1 MVILVEHNATFE
13 TISYTPGTSCCET
26 VTTGKC
32 RHVFADAG
40 AAITHTA
47 ELPEETN
54 PPATSFTIY
63 CDGACPDN
71 GKPTARSGVGAV
83 VLNAMGTV
91 VNTISKAGV
100 APHTNQRAEI
110 LAATTALASIPR
122 DSIVTVFTDSQYV
135 VNTMMS
141 GWKRKANVDLWNSL
155 DQAVARH
162 AKVEFQW
169 IRGHAGNPL
178 QEQADRLAVAGVRN

>member
-1 MVILVEHNATFE
+1 MVILIEHNTTFE
-13 TISYTPGTSCCET
+13 TVPYSPGTSCCET
-26 VTTGKC
+26 VTTGIC

-40 AAITHTA
+40 EALAHTT
-47 ELPEETN
+47 EEHPSPT
-54 PPATSFTIY
+54 TSFTVY

-83 VLNAMGTV
+83 VLRNGEAFH
-91 VNTISKAGV
+91 TISKPGI

-110 LAATTALASIPR
+110 LAAVTALASIPHN
-122 DSIVTVFTDSQYV
+122 SIVTVFTDSQYV

-141 GWKRKANVDLWNSL
+141 GWKRKANVDLWNWL

-178 QEQADRLAVAGVRN
+178 QEQADRLAVAGVSN